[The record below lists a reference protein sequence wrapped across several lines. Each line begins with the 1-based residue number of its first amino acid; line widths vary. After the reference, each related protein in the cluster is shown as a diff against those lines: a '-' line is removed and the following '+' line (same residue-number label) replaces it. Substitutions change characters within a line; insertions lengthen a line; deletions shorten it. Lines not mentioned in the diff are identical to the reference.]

1 MSFSYCADER
11 GGITHNN
18 NKSKK
23 SITDTNV
30 EVKQTVDFFHYTSAS
45 PDQTLA
51 NGALWTFFPLC
62 FCVARSNTGY
72 RLEHRVSL
80 EDLWLCGYEDEPV
93 AEEGAMEDVDLGMT
107 LILAWGLH
115 FCLACFR

>member
-1 MSFSYCADER
+1 MQSL
-11 GGITHNN
+11 T
-18 NKSKK
+18 
-23 SITDTNV
+23 
-30 EVKQTVDFFHYTSAS
+30 QTWKW
-45 PDQTLA
+45 
-51 NGALWTFFPLC
+51 NRMWTFFH
-62 FCVARSNTGY
+62 FCYARANTGY

-93 AEEGAMEDVDLGMT
+93 AEEVAMEDVDLGMT